1 MRLQNEQIGFIERKE
16 YETNGKT
23 TLKYRVIETVNGKV
37 QVSDQKELEFPIPSV
52 EGYLGELTFLKQDNR
67 GNALAGAEFTLTH
80 SDNCKICRGN
90 GTQVSILPQEAVSG
104 DDGKVS
110 FTGHSLRSQL
120 RSVGDEGSG
129 RILQNRRALC
139 GHGDI

>member
-1 MRLQNEQIGFIERKE
+1 MK
-16 YETNGKT
+16 
-23 TLKYRVIETVNGKV
+23 
-37 QVSDQKELEFPIPSV
+37 VSDPKELDFLIPKV
-52 EGYLGELTFLKQDNR
+52 EGYLGELTFLKQDNC

-110 FTGHSLRSQL
+110 FTGIPSGHSYDLSETEVPDGYSKTGDRKSTRLNSSHRSL
-120 RSVGDEGSG
+120 SRMPSS
-129 RILQNRRALC
+129 A
-139 GHGDI
+139 